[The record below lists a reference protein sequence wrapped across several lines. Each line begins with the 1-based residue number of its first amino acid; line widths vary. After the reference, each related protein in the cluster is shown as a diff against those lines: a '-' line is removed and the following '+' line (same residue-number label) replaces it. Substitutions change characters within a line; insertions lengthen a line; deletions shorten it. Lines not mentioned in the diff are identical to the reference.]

1 MTVLVARESMVAP
14 GHRAIPKGS
23 LVDSS
28 DPVVKAN
35 PDLFESPEDAA
46 KRAPDAHEGTKD
58 EPEEAP
64 ADEAPAKRRL
74 TRK

>member
-1 MTVLVARESMVAP
+1 MTVVVARESLVAA

-23 LVDSS
+23 LIDSS

-35 PDLFESPEDAA
+35 PDLFESPEAA
-46 KRAPDAHEGTKD
+46 VASKVPEAVETVEASDREDTAPVKA
-58 EPEEAP
+58 
-64 ADEAPAKRRL
+64 R